1 MKFEECGGLDVLEM
15 LQQHKNN
22 KVYEAAL
29 NLLENYFQIEVR
41 GTVGDDLR
49 QGGGQFNVNNSIF
62 EF

>member
-1 MKFEECGGLDVLEM
+1 MEM

-22 KVYEAAL
+22 KVYEVAL
-29 NLLENYFQIEVR
+29 NLLENYFQIEAR

-49 QGGGQFNVNNSIF
+49 QSEGHLNVNNSIF

>member
-1 MKFEECGGLDVLEM
+1 MEM

-41 GTVGDDLR
+41 GTVGDDYLR
-49 QGGGQFNVNNSIF
+49 QGGGHLNVNNSIF

>member
-1 MKFEECGGLDVLEM
+1 MEM

-41 GTVGDDLR
+41 GAVGDNLR
-49 QGGGQFNVNNSIF
+49 QGEGHLNVNNSIF